1 MTIDQIIP
9 ANLVFNPRENKAH
22 RHSFRFLLD
31 VQIRDDNNVT
41 DIAINVAYV
50 KCRVG
55 LKDLQSIITKKA
67 FVESAERNGPSW
79 RTVLLRG

>member
-1 MTIDQIIP
+1 MFDP
-9 ANLVFNPRENKAH
+9 YENRLH
-22 RHSFRFLLD
+22 RHIIKQLSFLLD
-31 VQIRDDNNVT
+31 VQICDDNNVT
-41 DIAINVAYV
+41 DITMAVTINVAYV
-50 KCRVG
+50 KRRIG

>member
-1 MTIDQIIP
+1 MQIC
-9 ANLVFNPRENKAH
+9 
-22 RHSFRFLLD
+22 
-31 VQIRDDNNVT
+31 DDNNVT
-41 DIAINVAYV
+41 DITMAVTINVAYV
-50 KCRVG
+50 KRRIG